1 MLQWERAH
9 DGIMF
14 GVCKGFARQFDIGVW
29 LIRFGFIF
37 FTLLGGLGFIFYLML
52 GFSMPNENESALDRQ
67 KKVLGVCYRLSQ
79 RAQMPVGLVR
89 FLTSTLAFFSFG
101 AVLVGYLVL
110 FFLIPQ
116 SDVNEEILRS
126 KTF

>member
-14 GVCKGFARQFDIGVW
+14 GVCKGFARQFDVGVW

-37 FTLLGGLGFIFYLML
+37 FTLFGGLGFIFYLIL

-89 FLTSTLAFFSFG
+89 FLAASLALFSFG
-101 AVLVGYLVL
+101 AALVGYLVL

-116 SDVNEEILRS
+116 NENGEEILKRD
-126 KTF
+126 TF